1 MKTPPGLESFIKRT
15 IIDRAAKPDVASWLE
30 ELKMGDDLDSTCICD
45 WLCEDVLKTQLDEMR
60 DTFFKECLVDEILTI
75 MQDPKWID
83 VVREAT
89 RQY

>member
-1 MKTPPGLESFIKRT
+1 MSTLSPLESFIKRT

-30 ELKMGDDLDSTCICD
+30 ELKMGDDIELKCICD
-45 WLCEDVLKTQLDEMR
+45 WLSEDVLKTQLDEMR